1 MNKEDYKNIINKL
14 NNEPV
19 ILTGK
24 TPYQFQINKDIFQK
38 YKNYFINIS
47 EMLYCY
53 KKDNVLDEMFCY
65 CGNKKHFRDI
75 TYGYPKTCSKK
86 CGYKIR
92 NFESPFKR
100 KDIQEKIKQT
110 FQSKYNNDT
119 FTGKK
124 LFKEKSKL
132 TKLKKYNN
140 ENYNNGK
147 QASKTKYERYEN
159 HAYDKNKFEQSML
172 NKYGIV
178 HHWKD
183 KNVRKQIIETM
194 LNDIDENGLNGIQRK
209 QLKVQQTN
217 LQRYNVKN
225 IFSSKDPKLNG
236 RQTCLKKYGVKSFWS
251 SQQFKDLFKNK
262 EWLLNKQLKEYQT
275 KKKNNS
281 FNKSEQE
288 DKIYNYLLSKFNKND
303 IIRQYRSTL
312 YPFNCDFYIKS
323 LDLYIEYHGTWTHGN
338 KPFKHSVEDLEKL
351 KRLKNKNSK
360 YYNNVIYTWSNL
372 DIRKL
377 NIFKKNK
384 LNYKIFYNIEQF
396 KNWFGKI

>member
-119 FTGKK
+119 FTGTK

>member
-119 FTGKK
+119 FTGTK

-351 KRLKNKNSK
+351 KRLKNK
-360 YYNNVIYTWSNL
+360 
-372 DIRKL
+372 
-377 NIFKKNK
+377 
-384 LNYKIFYNIEQF
+384 
-396 KNWFGKI
+396 